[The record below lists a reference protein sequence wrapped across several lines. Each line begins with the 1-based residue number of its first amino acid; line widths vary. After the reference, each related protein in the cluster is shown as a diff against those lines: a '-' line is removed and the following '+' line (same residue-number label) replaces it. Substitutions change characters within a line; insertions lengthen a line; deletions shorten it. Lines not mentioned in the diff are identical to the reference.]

1 MIGISEIASW
11 IPEGRDDNL
20 DKLSRHGTDEAFVL
34 EKIGIRALSRL
45 SADEQASDACVRA
58 FAALQQKCTIDP
70 ASVDFLVVVT
80 QTPDLNIP
88 HVSAMVHGRLGL
100 SPYCAAFDISLGCS
114 GWVYALHTAV
124 AFMAQ
129 NGLSTGLLFTADPYS
144 KIVDPQDKNTDL
156 LFGDAASVTLLTT
169 NPLWVTGKGEFL
181 TDGSQWQL
189 LRKTDAGALSMD
201 GRGIF
206 NFVMTELPKSINR
219 CLEKNGLSK
228 DDIDL
233 YALHQASR
241 FIVEQLTK
249 RVKINPDKVPF
260 VIHEYGNTV
269 SSSIPLVLEER
280 IHDEQLSR
288 VLVSGFG
295 VGLSAGTSILNRCRH
310 G

>member
-1 MIGISEIASW
+1 MIGIREIATW
-11 IPEGRDDNL
+11 IPEQRESNL
-20 DKLSRHGTDEAFVL
+20 DKLARHETDEAFVL
-34 EKIGIRALSRL
+34 DKIGIRSLSRL
-45 SADEQASDACVRA
+45 APEQQASDACVKA
-58 FAALQQKCTIDP
+58 FEALQRKCGIDP
-70 ASVDFLVVVT
+70 QTVDFMVVVT

-88 HVSAMVHGRLGL
+88 HVSAMVHGKLGM
-100 SPYCAAFDISLGCS
+100 SPRCAAFDISLGCS
-114 GWVYALHTAV
+114 GWVYGLHAAV

-129 NGLSTGLLFTADPYS
+129 NELATGLVFTADPYS

-169 NPLWVTGKGEFL
+169 DPLWVTGKGEFL
-181 TDGSQWQL
+181 SDGSQWQL
-189 LRKTDAGALSMD
+189 LRKNEAGALSMD

-206 NFVMTELPKSINR
+206 NFVMTELPKSIDR
-219 CLEKNGLSK
+219 CLEKNGVGK

-233 YALHQASR
+233 FAFHQASK

-260 VIHEYGNTV
+260 IIRDYGNTV
-269 SSSIPLVLEER
+269 SSSIPLVLEDR
-280 IHDEQLSR
+280 IHDKQFSR
-288 VLVSGFG
+288 VLISGFG

>member
-11 IPEGRDDNL
+11 IPEARDNNL
-20 DKLSRHGTDEAFVL
+20 DKLARHETDEGFVL
-34 EKIGIRALSRL
+34 DKIGIRALSRL
-45 SADEQASDACVRA
+45 SADQQASDACVMA
-58 FAALQQKCTIDP
+58 FDALKKKCDIDP
-70 ASVDFLVVVT
+70 AKVDFLVVVT

-100 SPYCAAFDISLGCS
+100 SANCAAFDISLGCS
-114 GWVYALHTAV
+114 GWVYALHAAV
-124 AFMAQ
+124 AFMTL
-129 NGLSTGLLFTADPYS
+129 NDLSTGLLFTADPYS

-156 LFGDAASVTLLTT
+156 LFGDAASVTLLTDQ
-169 NPLWVTGKGEFL
+169 PLWVTGKGEFL

-189 LRKTDAGALSMD
+189 LRKTDAGALQMD

-206 NFVMTELPKSINR
+206 NFVMTELPKSIDR
-219 CLEKNGLSK
+219 CLEKNGLK
-228 DDIDL
+228 KEDIDL
-233 YALHQASR
+233 FALHQASK

-249 RVKINPDKVPF
+249 RVKINSDKVPF

-280 IHDEQLSR
+280 IHNEQLSR

>member
-1 MIGISEIASW
+1 MIGIKEIAAW
-11 IPEGRDDNL
+11 IPDGREDNL
-20 DKLSRHGTDEAFVL
+20 DKLTRHETDEGFVL
-34 EKIGIRALSRL
+34 EKIGIRRLSRL
-45 SADEQASDACVRA
+45 SADQQASDACVNA
-58 FAALQQKCTIDP
+58 YDALQRKCNVDP
-70 ASVDFLVVVT
+70 ACVDFLVVVT

-100 SPYCAAFDISLGCS
+100 SPHCAAFDISLGCS

-124 AFMAQ
+124 AFMTQ
-129 NGLSTGLLFTADPYS
+129 NGLSNGLLFTADPYS

-169 NPLWVTGKGEFL
+169 DPLWVPGKGEFL

-189 LRKTDAGALSMD
+189 LRKLDSGALAMD

-206 NFVMTELPKSINR
+206 NFVMTELPKSIER
-219 CLEKNGLSK
+219 CLEKNGIGK
-228 DDIDL
+228 EDIDL
-233 YALHQASR
+233 FALHQASK

-260 VIHEYGNTV
+260 VIRDYGNTV

-280 IHDEQLSR
+280 IHDEQFSR